1 MERLD
6 KLVAAGAGLSRKDA
20 GEAIRRGRV
29 TLEGTIVRKPETK
42 ADPDGDIRLD
52 GKPVRYEKYVYYM
65 MNKPAGYLSAREDRG
80 GPTVFDILP
89 DWVRRRDLGAVG
101 RLDKDTEGLLLFTDN
116 GELNHRLTS
125 PRYHQP
131 KQYLALLDAPAVPED
146 GEVFAAGIEL
156 SDFTAM
162 PAQLVIGEDPKRCLL
177 TIGEGKF
184 HQVKRM
190 FAARGKNVVYLKRLT
205 MGPIALDECL
215 QPGAVRALTPQ
226 EADALLAAA
235 RLK

>member
-6 KLVAAGAGLSRKDA
+6 KLVASAGGLSRKDA

-29 TLEGTIVRKPETK
+29 TVDGAIQRKPETK
-42 ADPDGDIRLD
+42 VDPACDLRLD
-52 GKPVRYEKYVYYM
+52 GRPVRYEKYVYYM

-125 PRYHQP
+125 PKYHQP
-131 KQYLALLDAPAVPED
+131 KQYLVHLDIPAEIAD
-146 GEVFAAGIEL
+146 GDVFARGIEL

-162 PAQLVIGEDPKRCLL
+162 PAELMIGEDPTRCLL

-190 FAARGKNVVYLKRLT
+190 FAARGKTVVYLKRLS
-205 MGPIALDECL
+205 MGPIRLDERL
-215 QPGAVRALTPQ
+215 KPGDVRALSAE
-226 EADALLAAA
+226 EAGLLLEAA

>member
-6 KLVAAGAGLSRKDA
+6 KLVASAAGLSRKDA

-29 TLEGTIVRKPETK
+29 TADGVIQRKPDAK
-42 ADPDGDIRLD
+42 VDPACELKLD
-52 GKPVRYEKYVYYM
+52 GRPVRYEKYVYYM

-101 RLDKDTEGLLLFTDN
+101 RLDKDTEGLLIFTDN

-125 PRYHQP
+125 PKYHQP
-131 KQYLALLDAPAVPED
+131 KQYLALLDLPAEPVD
-146 GEVFAAGIEL
+146 GEIFAQGIEL

-162 PAQLVIGEDPKRCLL
+162 PAQLEIGEDPRRCLL

-190 FAARGKNVVYLKRLT
+190 FAARGKTVVYLKRLT
-205 MGPIALDECL
+205 MGPVTLDPALEL
-215 QPGAVRALTPQ
+215 GEVRALTEE

>member
-89 DWVRRRDLGAVG
+89 DWVRRRDLGTVG

-131 KQYLALLDAPAVPED
+131 KQYLALLDAPAVLED

>member
-6 KLVAAGAGLSRKDA
+6 KLVAAAAGLSRKEA

-29 TLEGTIVRKPETK
+29 SVDGVIQRKPEVK
-42 ADPDGDIRLD
+42 ADPNGNLRLD

-125 PRYHQP
+125 PKYHQP
-131 KQYLALLDAPAVPED
+131 KQYLVHLDIPAEIAD
-146 GEVFAAGIEL
+146 GDVFARGIEL

-162 PAQLVIGEDPKRCLL
+162 PAELMIGEDPTCCLL

-190 FAARGKNVVYLKRLT
+190 FAARGKTVVYLKRLS
-205 MGPIALDECL
+205 MGPIRLDETL
-215 QPGAVRALTPQ
+215 KPGDVRALSAE
-226 EADALLAAA
+226 EAGLLLEAA

>member
-6 KLVAAGAGLSRKDA
+6 KLVASAGGLSRKDA

-29 TLEGTIVRKPETK
+29 TADGVIQRRPETK
-42 ADPDGDIRLD
+42 VSPECDLRLD
-52 GKPVRYEKYVYYM
+52 GKPLRYEQFVYYM

-131 KQYLALLDAPAVPED
+131 KQYLALLDKPAEESD
-146 GEVFAAGIEL
+146 IAVFAEGIQL

-162 PAQLVIGEDPKRCLL
+162 PAELIIGDDPKRCLL

-190 FAARGKNVVYLKRLT
+190 FAARGKTVVYLKRLS
-205 MGPIALDECL
+205 MGPIALDPALE
-215 QPGAVRALTPQ
+215 PGDVRPLSGP
-226 EADALLAAA
+226 EAQAILAAA